1 MEKSNERLTLS
12 LNESN
17 QLLTQITSEREKA
30 QVRLDTLQTEVINSK
45 KENKNI
51 KVILEYL
58 ARSSYYL
65 K

>member
-1 MEKSNERLTLS
+1 LEKSNERLTLS